1 MAQSR
6 ISFASVDKF
15 GISLALLLGLFVAA
29 ATFILTGAELSIFSS
44 LLSTDART
52 YRAPFDYRGPWRHSD
67 TRSNRFMDCKYR
79 EWRFLFR
86 NCSYCQT
93 DLEKIN
99 FTTDGLTSEFHK
111 SRKQIH
117 DYL

>member
-44 LLSTDART
+44 
-52 YRAPFDYRGPWRHSD
+52 
-67 TRSNRFMDCKYR
+67 
-79 EWRFLFR
+79 
-86 NCSYCQT
+86 
-93 DLEKIN
+93 
-99 FTTDGLTSEFHK
+99 
-111 SRKQIH
+111 IH
-117 DYL
+117 